1 MLKLTTQK
9 RTGEDARRSTDFFS
23 SLSLRGDLGYV
34 AIKGFL
40 NVVFRA
46 VAY

>member
-9 RTGEDARRSTDFFS
+9 RTGEDARRSTENDFR
-23 SLSLRGDLGYV
+23 LRGDFSYV
-34 AIKGFL
+34 TVQGFL
-40 NVVFRA
+40 NVVFGA